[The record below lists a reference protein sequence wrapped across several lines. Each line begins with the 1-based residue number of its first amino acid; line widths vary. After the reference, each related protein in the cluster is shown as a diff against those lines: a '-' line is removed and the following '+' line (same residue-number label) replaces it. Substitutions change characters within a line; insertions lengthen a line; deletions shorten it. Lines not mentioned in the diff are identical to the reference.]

1 MEPFYGKDKP
11 LPEELRIAF
20 LGDSITDDGTY
31 IAYLDAYFRRH
42 APASRIELINLG
54 VSSETAS
61 GLSEPF
67 HPFPRP
73 CVHDRLARA
82 LAETRPDWVVVC
94 YGMNDGIYHP
104 LSEARFGAY
113 RAGLLRLLGQIR
125 QAGAKA
131 IAMTPPPFDPA
142 SLPDGAKRLLPQG
155 LPESAYSYETPFADY
170 ESVLKRYAD
179 WVLSLG
185 DEAADAVVSIHDE
198 LLAHIAAERAADPA
212 YLSGDGIHPF
222 APGHAVMAQSLLRT
236 LFGVS
241 PEHARALAAELDGSA
256 YAELIMQRHRLMSA
270 AWKEHVGHT
279 NPNKAEGALPLAE
292 ARAAAQALEARI
304 RELAA
309 DSSTPAIP

>member
-1 MEPFYGKDKP
+1 MKPFHGKDKL
-11 LPEELRIAF
+11 LPEALRIVF

-31 IAYLDAYFRRH
+31 IAYLDAYFRLL

-61 GLSEPF
+61 GLSEPI

-73 CVHDRLARA
+73 CVHDRLASA
-82 LAETRPDWVVVC
+82 LAETQPDWVVVC

-104 LSEARFGAY
+104 LSEERFGAY
-113 RAGLLRLLGQIR
+113 KDGLLRLLGQIR

-142 SLPDGAKRLLPQG
+142 SLQDGAKRLLPEG
-155 LPESAYSYETPFADY
+155 RPESAYSYETPFADY
-170 ESVLKRYAD
+170 EQVLKRYAD

-185 DEAADAVVSIHDE
+185 EDAADATVSIHDE
-198 LLAHIAAERAADPA
+198 LLAHIAGERAAHPA

-222 APGHAVMAQSLLRT
+222 APGHAVMAQSILCT
-236 LFGVS
+236 LFGVA
-241 PEHARALAAELDGSA
+241 PEHARAFVTAVDGSV
-256 YAELIMQRHRLMSA
+256 YFELVLQRHRLISA

-292 ARAAAQALEARI
+292 AKAAAQALEARI
-304 RELAA
+304 RELAEA
-309 DSSTPAIP
+309 FDSSLA